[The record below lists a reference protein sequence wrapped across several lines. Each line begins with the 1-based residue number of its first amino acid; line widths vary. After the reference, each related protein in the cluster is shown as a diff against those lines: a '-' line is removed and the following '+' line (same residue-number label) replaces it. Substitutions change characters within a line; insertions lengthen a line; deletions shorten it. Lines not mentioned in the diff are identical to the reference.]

1 MGGNAGELPETR
13 TQVYPGSA
21 CRNGG
26 GALVLQSH
34 YSKAKPAVYRI
45 QSESRVLSSL
55 LSASWAAPVWL
66 YIGSQT
72 RVYRKE
78 YVETKESITI
88 LGRQVIRLLLQAV
101 LRTGP

>member
-26 GALVLQSH
+26 GALILQSH

-45 QSESRVLSSL
+45 QSESRVFSL
-55 LSASWAAPVWL
+55 APGAAPVRL
-66 YIGSQT
+66 YIGSRT
-72 RVYRKE
+72 RAYRKE
-78 YVETKESITI
+78 YVKTKKSIPI
-88 LGRQVIRLLLQAV
+88 LGRQVIRLLLQAG

>member
-1 MGGNAGELPETR
+1 MGGNVGKLPVAG

-21 CRNGG
+21 RRNGG

-34 YSKAKPAVYRI
+34 YSKAKPAVYKI
-45 QSESRVLSSL
+45 QSESRVSIF
-55 LSASWAAPVWL
+55 SAPWVAPVWL

-72 RVYRKE
+72 RAYRKE
-78 YVETKESITI
+78 YVKTKESIPI
-88 LGRQVIRLLLQAV
+88 LGEQVIRLLLQAG